1 MLGCVVAACRTG
13 RNAEADS
20 GPYLQA
26 VQAALRSGD
35 LKRAEEVLE
44 EAREVFPRDSS
55 VRLWSSQIASMRWD
69 DAGALADLEA
79 VRASGDYGGFSREEL
94 EGKIGDLLFRI
105 GRYGKSVGH
114 LRAGRVGDLAAARD
128 AWSGVALQL
137 PYECP
142 TPEIE
147 TAELPLVEGALPEL
161 ICSIGDV
168 QHPFVLDTRATFS
181 TVTQSLAEELGVT
194 HILPAGDAID
204 GIGNRFPSSMGILP
218 TFSVGS
224 SEIGP
229 LPVLVVED
237 RALTL
242 RDWLGGAGRSPQA
255 LVGQDVLRRFR
266 VTFDPSRRSVVFQP
280 SRGLSDVE
288 SIPCLAVEANLVV
301 PVRVE
306 GRDLWFV
313 LDTGSSGS
321 SLSKEG
327 LRALPGG
334 ELRAMDNITRLYSP
348 SGASFSV
355 RMVRGLVLHVSDVT
369 FRGVDLPVVDRGH
382 TEVFP
387 VHGVL
392 GADLIMRCRST
403 LDDGRIRIELL
414 SARGDRR

>member
-1 MLGCVVAACRTG
+1 
-13 RNAEADS
+13 
-20 GPYLQA
+20 
-26 VQAALRSGD
+26 LR
-35 LKRAEEVLE
+35 
-44 EAREVFPRDSS
+44 
-55 VRLWSSQIASMRWD
+55 
-69 DAGALADLEA
+69 
-79 VRASGDYGGFSREEL
+79 
-94 EGKIGDLLFRI
+94 
-105 GRYGKSVGH
+105 
-114 LRAGRVGDLAAARD
+114 
-128 AWSGVALQL
+128 L
-137 PYECP
+137 PYER
-142 TPEIE
+142 THPELE

-181 TVTQSLAEELGVT
+181 TVTESLATELGVT
-194 HILPAGDAID
+194 SVLPSGDAVD
-204 GIGNRFPSSMGILP
+204 GIGNSFSSSMGILP
-218 TFSVGS
+218 SFSLGA

-229 LPVLVVED
+229 LPVLVVGD

-242 RDWLGGAGRSPQA
+242 RDWMGGAGRSPQA

-280 SRGLSDVE
+280 SRGLSERDSV
-288 SIPCLAVEANLVV
+288 PCLAVEANLVV

-321 SLSKEG
+321 SLSEEG

-334 ELRAMDNITRLYSP
+334 ELRAMDSIVRLYSP

-355 RMVRGLVLHVSDVT
+355 RMVRGISLHVSDVT
-369 FRGVDLPVVDRGH
+369 FRGVDLPIVGRGK

-392 GADLIMRCRST
+392 GADLVMRCRTT
-403 LDDGRIRIELL
+403 LDEGRILIELL
-414 SARGDRR
+414 PAREDAR